1 MFVIP
6 CVIVALLLLYL
17 SFLYFG
23 LVVRTWSRPC
33 GLCHHIYT
41 KAHIKGFGSFP
52 FCMSMVAFFYA
63 YVSLSC
69 SRLCHVWHPRR
80 VCGCVVTFDAHEA
93 LFGCNHLGM
102 HLRMLGCFMH
112 AFPFFHSVRWYA
124 CHACL
129 CHPLAFY
136 VSLHACLHVHA
147 WVLLASVS
155 SMLQHNE
162 VMEIWSKPTFVPHG
176 HHHLFAFLLVCL
188 FSHMLACILVSLL
201 AMSILLICFM
211 PPSYALCI
219 FSFHCLSAGFLSLS
233 LHVHTWSD
241 DVWS

>member
-1 MFVIP
+1 MVFVVIHTLRP
-6 CVIVALLLLYL
+6 TLKGLDHSHFACLCLLASMLYACVN
-17 SFLYFG
+17 
-23 LVVRTWSRPC
+23 
-33 GLCHHIYT
+33 
-41 KAHIKGFGSFP
+41 
-52 FCMSMVAFFYA
+52 
-63 YVSLSC
+63 LSC

-129 CHPLAFY
+129 CHPLA
-136 VSLHACLHVHA
+136 

-162 VMEIWSKPTFVPHG
+162 VMNIWFKPKFVPREHQL
-176 HHHLFAFLLVCL
+176 LFVFLLVC
-188 FSHMLACILVSLL
+188 FFACLL
-201 AMSILLICFM
+201 AFLLYSPCLSCSSILWLFI
-211 PPSYALCI
+211 Y
-219 FSFHCLSAGFLSLS
+219 S
-233 LHVHTWSD
+233 LHVFLRLLVCWFLFFAFALHTWSED
-241 DVWS
+241 A